1 MSGINVRRLRALP
14 GAIATV
20 VSVALAGCAAP
31 TLSDMPLPAPSVSAD
46 SYILTARFANALN
59 LPGKAKVRLAG
70 ADIGEVVSMSAQDYT
85 AVVTMRVR
93 SGVRLPKGS
102 VAELRTATPLGD
114 VFVAIKPPSQPE
126 AEFLADGDT
135 IELRS
140 TASAATVE
148 EVLSSAAVL
157 VNGGVV
163 RDMTK
168 LVNSLGRA
176 AGNNGD
182 VFGELIDQSATLMGT
197 LGDRSEQIQDSLET
211 TTRLVNTLNSR
222 QNTIDDL
229 LESTAPAL
237 AAVDAG
243 QLADTVDVAGD
254 IATHLAKFPSLQGTD
269 TRSTIADL
277 NAVSRALNDVV
288 LSPDTSLAAVNRLLP
303 MLIRATSGTSIAVD
317 VNIAKLAL
325 GNWPDIGYLGDPN
338 FHGPK
343 RADWQYLVGSLK
355 YVLYRLQERV
365 VGQKP

>member
-1 MSGINVRRLRALP
+1 M
-14 GAIATV
+14 
-20 VSVALAGCAAP
+20 
-31 TLSDMPLPAPSVSAD
+31 
-46 SYILTARFANALN
+46 
-59 LPGKAKVRLAG
+59 RLAG

-93 SGVRLPKGS
+93 SGVRCKGS

-182 VFGELIDQSATLMGT
+182 VFGDLIDQSATLMGT

-211 TTRLVNTLNSR
+211 TTRLVDTLNSR

-237 AAVDAG
+237 AAVDADN
-243 QLADTVDVAGD
+243 L
-254 IATHLAKFPSLQGTD
+254 P
-269 TRSTIADL
+269 TRSTSPGT
-277 NAVSRALNDVV
+277 SRRTWRSFRRCRAPTPVAPSPTSAPSRV
-288 LSPDTSLAAVNRLLP
+288 LSTTSC
-303 MLIRATSGTSIAVD
+303 
-317 VNIAKLAL
+317 
-325 GNWPDIGYLGDPN
+325 
-338 FHGPK
+338 
-343 RADWQYLVGSLK
+343 
-355 YVLYRLQERV
+355 
-365 VGQKP
+365 